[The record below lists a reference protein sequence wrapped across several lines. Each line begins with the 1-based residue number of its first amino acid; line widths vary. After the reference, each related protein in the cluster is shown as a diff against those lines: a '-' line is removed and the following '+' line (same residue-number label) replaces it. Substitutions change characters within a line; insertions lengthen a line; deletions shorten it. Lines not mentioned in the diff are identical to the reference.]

1 VLDILSYFSSIEFY
15 YFALILI
22 IIGAITQSAIGIGF
36 GIPACFLVL
45 FEPSMVPGC
54 IVLMGTFLAFSNAF
68 LSYRDV
74 LKKDLIYSFS
84 GRIVGTLISVPLI
97 SLTIGTKKLFNNFWL
112 IAFNYSFLKCKKM
125 EFKSDY

>member
-1 VLDILSYFSSIEFY
+1 MLDILSYFFSIEFY

-68 LSYRDV
+68 LSYKDI

-84 GRIVGTLISVPLI
+84 GRVVGTLISVPLI
-97 SLTIGTKKLFNNFWL
+97 SLTIGTK
-112 IAFNYSFLKCKKM
+112 SF
-125 EFKSDY
+125 